1 MNYSVSTLFSEV
13 NTQKHYFKN
22 SILNSIILYKSII
35 KDYLKYFLFNLSPL
49 SRYEFWCFTIISIF
63 SVILLSSLLF
73 FIYSAVPKIKVYT
86 DAVFFIYIFF
96 IFNVSIRA
104 AAARIISVKFY
115 LYSLSYE
122 KNNKSLDFRLEKYI
136 IKFFLN
142 IKTFFFSAFFN
153 VLFILLCIINFF
165 INYYSGDFKILSN
178 IYYEP
183 AVYFT
188 IFILHMSF
196 LMYIIL
202 MLFPSTNS
210 LEYIIEQN
218 ISYHHISQ
226 YYNIFAKHNIVDY
239 LTLSAGLLA
248 VISVGHLLI
257 IGFTFSCHIIVCAAL
272 LLQSV
277 ALLFTGK
284 YFSIII
290 GIISIFY
297 FIISTF
303 FVIYHGIDNLYYNSQ
318 TLIHILNYYQ
328 VSIALLF
335 TGIFYYAAFDRDILK
350 MSALLGCY
358 LAALFLWSD
367 YMAINNI
374 LVYDNHT
381 IPVLFYGL
389 VGLVTFFIY
398 LIRVANNKGYYIS
411 EKQYLS
417 MMFHDFSYY
426 INQAELKSVYTIIFY
441 SSFIMVLYTFTFFIY
456 PVLEYIFN
464 FNFFDEYISSFV
476 ANIRKMLALYVFLGV
491 FLLFRNRNEVFAL
504 FLVIFIFICKLY
516 IILYP
521 ALKHIFPVY
530 MLYDFQYIY
539 MAMNFVVFILSA
551 YMIKYSRLMALG
563 FSLSIILFT
572 LSFINIFNNS
582 VTMDNMAVYYIVY
595 AVFFFANM
603 LVVLGVSKKIFK

>member
-1 MNYSVSTLFSEV
+1 M
-13 NTQKHYFKN
+13 
-22 SILNSIILYKSII
+22 SII
-35 KDYLKYFLFNLSPL
+35 YFV
-49 SRYEFWCFTIISIF
+49 IS
-63 SVILLSSLLF
+63 
-73 FIYSAVPKIKVYT
+73 
-86 DAVFFIYIFF
+86 
-96 IFNVSIRA
+96 
-104 AAARIISVKFY
+104 
-115 LYSLSYE
+115 
-122 KNNKSLDFRLEKYI
+122 
-136 IKFFLN
+136 
-142 IKTFFFSAFFN
+142 
-153 VLFILLCIINFF
+153 
-165 INYYSGDFKILSN
+165 
-178 IYYEP
+178 
-183 AVYFT
+183 T
-188 IFILHMSF
+188 IFMV
-196 LMYIIL
+196 
-202 MLFPSTNS
+202 
-210 LEYIIEQN
+210 
-218 ISYHHISQ
+218 
-226 YYNIFAKHNIVDY
+226 YN
-239 LTLSAGLLA
+239 
-248 VISVGHLLI
+248 
-257 IGFTFSCHIIVCAAL
+257 
-272 LLQSV
+272 
-277 ALLFTGK
+277 
-284 YFSIII
+284 
-290 GIISIFY
+290 
-297 FIISTF
+297 
-303 FVIYHGIDNLYYNSQ
+303 GIDNLYYSHQIFIN
-318 TLIHILNYYQ
+318 LLNYYQ

-367 YMAINNI
+367 YMAIKNI

-476 ANIRKMLALYVFLGV
+476 ANIRKMLALYVVLGV
-491 FLLFRNRNEVFAL
+491 FLLFKNRNEVFAL

-521 ALKHIFPVY
+521 ALKNIFPEY
-530 MLYDFQYIY
+530 MLYDFKYIY

-595 AVFFFANM
+595 AVFFFANTFAA
-603 LVVLGVSKKIFK
+603 LGVVKKVFR

>member
-1 MNYSVSTLFSEV
+1 MNDSVSTLFSEV
-13 NTQKHYFKN
+13 NTHKQYFKN

-35 KDYLKYFLFNLSPL
+35 KDYFKYFLFNLSPL
-49 SRYEFWCFTIISIF
+49 SRYEFWCFTAFSIF
-63 SVILLSSLLF
+63 SIIFLSSFLF
-73 FIYSAVPKIKVYT
+73 FIYSVVPEVKVYT

-96 IFNVSIRA
+96 ILNVSVRA
-104 AAARIISVKFY
+104 AAARIISVRHY
-115 LYSLSYE
+115 LYNFNFD
-122 KNNKSLDFRLEKYI
+122 NNYSFDANLEKCI
-136 IKFFLN
+136 IKSFLN
-142 IKTFFFSAFFN
+142 IKTFLFSAFFN

-178 IYYEP
+178 IYHEP
-183 AVYFT
+183 AVYLT
-188 IFILHMSF
+188 IFILHTSF
-196 LMYIIL
+196 IMYIIL
-202 MLFPSTNS
+202 MLFPSTSS

-226 YYNIFAKHNIVDY
+226 YYNIYAKHNIVDY

-303 FVIYHGIDNLYYNSQ
+303 FVIYHGIDNLYYSHQIFIN
-318 TLIHILNYYQ
+318 LLNYYQ

-367 YMAINNI
+367 YMAIKNI

-411 EKQYLS
+411 EEQYLS
-417 MMFHDFSYY
+417 MMLHDYSYY
-426 INQAELKSVYTIIFY
+426 INQAELKTVYTIIFY
-441 SSFIMVLYTFTFFIY
+441 SCFAMVLYTFTFFIY
-456 PVLEYIFN
+456 PAAEYILN
-464 FNFFDEYISSFV
+464 INLFDEYISSFV
-476 ANIRKMLALYVFLGV
+476 SNIRKMITLYVVLGV
-491 FLLFRNRNEVFAL
+491 FLLFKNRNEIFAL
-504 FLVIFIFICKLY
+504 FLVIFIFILELY
-516 IILYP
+516 LILYP
-521 ALKHIFPVY
+521 ALKHIFPEY

-563 FSLSIILFT
+563 FSFSIILFA

-582 VTMDNMAVYYIVY
+582 ITMNNIIVYYIVY

-603 LVVLGVSKKIFK
+603 FAALGVVKKVFR